1 MRLFAFAA
9 ALRKNSL
16 NRKLLRVAAASAEKA
31 GATLD
36 LADFHE
42 FDMPLYDGDVE
53 AASGVPAGAQRL
65 RERFLDADAFMIASP
80 EYNFSIPG
88 TLKNAIDWV
97 TRANPIA
104 WRGKPGLLMSASPSL
119 VGGNRGLWVARVSL
133 EVTGAILHP
142 DMFSLASAHE
152 AFDEAGVLKDS
163 KMAARLDKN
172 VAAFLKMAEAIATST
187 RGA

>member
-1 MRLFAFAA
+1 MLLLAFAA
-9 ALRKNSL
+9 ALRKDSF
-16 NRKLLRVAAASAEKA
+16 NRKLLRLAVTSAEKA
-31 GATLD
+31 GATVD
-36 LADFHE
+36 HADFHE

-53 AASGVPAGAQRL
+53 AATGIPPGAQKL
-65 RERFLDADAFMIASP
+65 RERFLAADAFMIASP

-119 VGGNRGLWVARVSL
+119 AGGNRGLWVTRVSL
-133 EVTGAILHP
+133 EVTGAILYP

-152 AFDEAGVLKDS
+152 AFDDKGLLKDA

-172 VAAFLKMAEAIATST
+172 VAAFLKLAQVIATST
-187 RGA
+187 PGA